1 MFSNRPKKLIALAMV
16 AAFAGV
22 LALSSPAPAQT
33 VNRRDTTFD
42 KALHKL
48 GRGIANIL
56 TGWMEIPKE
65 IAEAWRET
73 DPFTGFIVGS
83 IKGIGY
89 TVVRIVAGFY
99 EILTFPMPF
108 PEDYAPIIEPEFVL
122 PPIFGEDLPPFEDNA
137 F

>member
-1 MFSNRPKKLIALAMV
+1 MIHATAKKLPAL
-16 AAFAGV
+16 V
-22 LALSSPAPAQT
+22 LAGALLALMALDSPAAAQT
-33 VNRRDTTFD
+33 DRRDTTFD

-48 GRGIANIL
+48 GRGISNIL

-73 DPFTGFIVGS
+73 DPFTGVIVGS
-83 IKGIGY
+83 IKGVGY
-89 TVVRIVAGFY
+89 FVVRFCAGFY

-108 PEDYAPIIEPEFVL
+108 PEDYGPIIEPEFVL